1 MARWCVTF
9 FVVLCSAFS
18 STFVSCFSSAFV
30 SVFTVF
36 FVTAVVGFVA
46 AGFVPIVWF
55 AAGAGYDVCATIGS
69 TSTHARIIKEL
80 SVFDSIDTPSRFF
93 RSANATSAPA
103 SAEQVAKDPR
113 DRRGEAEALAGRRMG
128 KAEELRVQAEAAQR
142 VRRSAVELIA
152 GNRMPGLGEM
162 RADLVLPSRLQRHLE
177 HRVRLLHLDGAVVR
191 DGQLGLGV
199 RRVAAHEKVASLV
212 EMRAD
217 RAVRRLDV
225 PFDDGDVEPVG
236 AVRRELLLQ
245 RLARLEGLG
254 EDEYARGLAVEAMHD
269 VD

>member
-162 RADLVLPSRLQRHLE
+162 RAD
-177 HRVRLLHLDGAVVR
+177 
-191 DGQLGLGV
+191 
-199 RRVAAHEKVASLV
+199 
-212 EMRAD
+212 